1 MDLEGAVGGDA
12 LARHIA
18 HALQCERMAQAL
30 AHADSDIAS
39 RIDTGEVPGFVE
51 RFLEHQWRQVLAR
64 AYDQTS
70 AGIEHDI
77 CQTSGADSHAQV
89 QALIAPLLKAMD
101 DLIWTT
107 QPKFLAEHCQMVLGR
122 LNSLLPVLE
131 RGLNEIKWAGPER
144 EEFLARLAER
154 HVSVARGPVSD
165 RRRIELAVD
174 AVQKS
179 SERRW
184 EHESQMQA
192 REKDPA
198 RAAVNAIV
206 MGTWVELLNSD
217 ETALHYYKLAW
228 ISPARTMFIFIER
241 DGQAFFS
248 LAAEKLI
255 QYMQD
260 QSARIVQDK
269 GAPR

>member
-1 MDLEGAVGGDA
+1 MDLEGATGGDA

-51 RFLEHQWRQVLAR
+51 RFLEKQWRQVLAR
-64 AYDQTS
+64 SYDQTS
-70 AGIEHDI
+70 ADIEHEI
-77 CQTSGADSHAQV
+77 CVTSGNDVEAQV
-89 QALIAPLLKAMD
+89 QAVVAPLLRAMD

-107 QPKFLAEHCQMVLGR
+107 QPKFLAEHCQQVLAR
-122 LNSLLPVLE
+122 LGSLLPVLGRE
-131 RGLNEIKWAGPER
+131 LDLINWQGPAR
-144 EEFLARLAER
+144 EEFFARLAER

-165 RRRIELAVD
+165 RRRIEMAVD
-174 AVQKS
+174 AAQKS

-184 EHESQMQA
+184 EHESQAQA
-192 REKDPA
+192 RASDPA
-198 RAAVNAIV
+198 RAAVNKITIA
-206 MGTWVELLNSD
+206 TWVEILNDD

-228 ISPARTMFIFIER
+228 ISPAHTMLIFIER

-248 LAAEKLI
+248 ITTEKLI
-255 QYMQD
+255 QYLQD
-260 QSARIVQDK
+260 HRARIMPESA
-269 GAPR
+269 GPR

>member
-18 HALQCERMAQAL
+18 HALQCERMEQAL
-30 AHADSDIAS
+30 AHADIDIAQ
-39 RIDTGEVPGFVE
+39 RIDTGEVPGFIE
-51 RFLEHQWRQVLAR
+51 RFLEQQWRSVLAR

-70 AGIEHDI
+70 AEIEHDI
-77 CQTSGADSHAQV
+77 CKTSGADSDTQV
-89 QALIAPLLKAMD
+89 QIVIAPLLKAMD

-107 QPKFLAEHCQMVLGR
+107 QPKFLAEHCQLVLGR
-122 LNSLLPVLE
+122 LSGLLPVLE
-131 RGLNEIKWAGPER
+131 RGLNDIGWSGPAR
-144 EEFLARLAER
+144 DEFFARLAER
-154 HVSVARGPVSD
+154 HISVARGPVSD

-184 EHESQMQA
+184 EHESQAQA
-192 REKDPA
+192 RASDPA
-198 RAAVNAIV
+198 RAAVNVIV
-206 MGTWVELLNSD
+206 IGTWVELLNSD

-228 ISPARTMFIFIER
+228 ISPARTMLIFIER

-248 LAAEKLI
+248 MSAEKLI
-255 QYMQD
+255 RYLQD
-260 QSARIVQDK
+260 HSARILTDSA
-269 GAPR
+269 APR